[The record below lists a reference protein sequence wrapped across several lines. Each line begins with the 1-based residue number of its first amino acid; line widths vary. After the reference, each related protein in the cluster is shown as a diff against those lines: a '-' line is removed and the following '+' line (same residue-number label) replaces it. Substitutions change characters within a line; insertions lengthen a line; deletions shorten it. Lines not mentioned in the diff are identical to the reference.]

1 MQDEHDENEPLLH
14 ADVVA
19 AGQYS
24 GDEVADGEVV
34 VATELEADGEEVVAG
49 EKLKLLRVG
58 VGDAVAGG
66 EKLDAGELLLGAL
79 ALLLGVKE

>member
-19 AGQYS
+19 AGQYR
-24 GDEVADGEVV
+24 GDEGADGEVV

-49 EKLKLLRVG
+49 E
-58 VGDAVAGG
+58 
-66 EKLDAGELLLGAL
+66 
-79 ALLLGVKE
+79 

>member
-24 GDEVADGEVV
+24 GDEVADGDVVV

-49 EKLKLLRVG
+49 E
-58 VGDAVAGG
+58 
-66 EKLDAGELLLGAL
+66 
-79 ALLLGVKE
+79 

>member
-24 GDEVADGEVV
+24 GDEVADGDVV
-34 VATELEADGEEVVAG
+34 VATELEADGEDV
-49 EKLKLLRVG
+49 
-58 VGDAVAGG
+58 VAGG
-66 EKLDAGELLLGAL
+66 EKLYDGELLLSGP
-79 ALLLGVKE
+79 ALLLAACE

>member
-24 GDEVADGEVV
+24 GDEVADGEAV
-34 VATELEADGEEVVAG
+34 VATELEAGGEDVVAG

-58 VGDAVAGG
+58 VGHAVADG
-66 EKLDAGELLLGAL
+66 EKLYAGELLFGAL